1 MKVEIK
7 YSTINTIVIWGGF
20 SVSNATLNRFFS
32 LHYLLPFLLAA
43 LVVAHLIALHTHGSN
58 NPNGIGSTT
67 DRYSMHPYFT
77 FKDLVTIFLF
87 FLVLSIIVFY
97 YPNLMGQKWPII
109 VLLIVYT
116 INACTISWKYI
127 LNIYLVQ
134 IYNRTIF
141 ISVLFFNVP
150 GTPQLH
156 PSAQQKRLKFFFF
169 KGCSDFLSKDGG
181 DPAKFRDFVSHIIL
195 FKLNPYIVRYYYKIY
210 NQQITKLLIL
220 FTHFTPCKAP
230 DQDRAGAADPS
241 VTLRRGGWMLRAKY
255 LFLFSIRGLN
265 YLAACTSTLFVNIR
279 LNNFSFKLLG
289 VGISETIRT
298 HTNKIINKINLNSNT
313 IVVKGL
319 KKMSSI
325 CTQFNNLKNL
335 NLIDNISVKDGH
347 KNEISLKFKQW
358 FAGITD
364 GDGYIYVNKSGNV
377 GFEMTLPSSDEKVL
391 RIIQNKFGGNIHA
404 RAGLKAVRYR
414 TQKRDTIIKIIHCLN
429 GLVINNIRLA
439 QLHKACVA
447 LNIPIKDPVTPTI
460 DSAYISGLLDS
471 DGSINFY
478 EHKYNDTFRYQL
490 TISIE
495 NKSRCNIEFLLNII
509 GGQIYFDKSKNGFYI
524 WRANSKLLHLKLY
537 NYFLKFPPKTIK
549 VHRTYLIKEFHELNE
564 SKVYRETNILSLNY
578 KIWKNFLNKWNN
590 TN

>member
-1 MKVEIK
+1 MRSLQTGSLMGIQLYLKLNVQ
-7 YSTINTIVIWGGF
+7 STKK
-20 SVSNATLNRFFS
+20 FF
-32 LHYLLPFLLAA
+32 YFLFFFA
-43 LVVAHLIALHTHGSN
+43 N

-150 GTPQLH
+150 GAPQLKKKII
-156 PSAQQKRLKFFFF
+156 SLIFF
-169 KGCSDFLSKDGG
+169 KGCSAAETT
-181 DPAKFRDFVSHIIL
+181 AKFRDFVSQIII

-220 FTHFTPCKAP
+220 FTHFT
-230 DQDRAGAADPS
+230 
-241 VTLRRGGWMLRAKY
+241 KY
-255 LFLFSIRGLN
+255 LFLFCIRGLN

-313 IVVKGL
+313 IVVKGF

-347 KNEISLKFKQW
+347 NNEISLKFKQW

-429 GLVINNIRLA
+429 GLVLNNIRLA